1 VSSVNAIDLR
11 AWIERHREEL
21 RPPVGNARV
30 FDDGDFIVMVVGGP
44 NARKD
49 FHVDPGDELFFQIE
63 GGIVLEVIEDGRRRA
78 IEIAEGGMLLLP
90 GGVPHSPQRPAGT
103 VGLVVERRRRA
114 GERDVFRWYC
124 EHCDALVHEVGF
136 ELHDIA
142 TQIRDAIESLRAR
155 REDRT
160 CRSCGR
166 VIEI

>member
-1 VSSVNAIDLR
+1 VHSVNAIDLR
-11 AWIERHREEL
+11 AWIERNRDQL

-30 FDDGDFIVMVVGGP
+30 FEDGDFIVMVVGGP

-63 GGIVLEVIEDGRRRA
+63 GNIVLEVIEDGHRRA

-136 ELHDIA
+136 GLHDIA

-155 REDRT
+155 PEDRT

>member
-1 VSSVNAIDLR
+1 VNAIDLR
-11 AWIERHREEL
+11 AWIEQHRDQL

-30 FDDGDFIVMVVGGP
+30 FEDGDFIVMVVGGP

-63 GGIVLEVIEDGRRRA
+63 GSIVLEVIEDGHRRA

-103 VGLVVERRRRA
+103 VGLVVERRRRS

-155 REDRT
+155 PEDRT

>member
-1 VSSVNAIDLR
+1 VNAIDLH
-11 AWIERHREEL
+11 AWIEEHRSL
-21 RPPVGNARV
+21 LQPPVGNARV
-30 FDDGDFIVMVVGGP
+30 FEDGDFIVMVVGGP

-63 GGIVLEVIEDGRRRA
+63 GAIVLQVIEDGHRRA
-78 IEIAEGGMLLLP
+78 LEIPEGGMLLLP

-136 ELHDIA
+136 ELHDIT
-142 TQIRDAIESLRAR
+142 TQIRDAIASLRSR
-155 REDRT
+155 PSDRT
-160 CRSCGR
+160 CRRCGH
-166 VIEI
+166 VLEI